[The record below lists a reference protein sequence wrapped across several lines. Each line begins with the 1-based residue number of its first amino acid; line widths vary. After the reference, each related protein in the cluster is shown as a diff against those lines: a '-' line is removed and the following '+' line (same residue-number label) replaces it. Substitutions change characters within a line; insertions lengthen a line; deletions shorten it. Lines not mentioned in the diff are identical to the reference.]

1 MHLIEFS
8 EADIEEL
15 RAFFLEDAAQ
25 YNFALGVLEEQGL
38 GKDSLVE
45 ACGWRSSGS
54 IAGVVLVGGKGGL
67 VLPCFRT
74 VHEAAAFAKKLRG
87 KYKVRSI
94 LGERSVVDSFHRAL
108 DCGFPKKSR
117 IQKLFSASADD
128 LGPFVCPGLRMASIF
143 DYAKLVDLS
152 LMAYREE
159 NGEIPASVE
168 NEIRRRVRAR
178 IEGERT
184 FVLVEEQ
191 QVLVKIDIGVRSRQG
206 AELEG
211 IFTIPERRH
220 RGNATLALG
229 QLSRTLLSSI
239 RRLSIRVDEHASA
252 LIKVC
257 RKVGYLPLRPQRLL
271 IF

>member
-25 YNFALGVLEEQGL
+25 YNFALGILEEQGL
-38 GKDSLVE
+38 GKESPVE
-45 ACGWRSSGS
+45 ACGWRNSGN
-54 IAGVVLVGGKGGL
+54 IAGVVVVGGKGGL
-67 VLPCFRT
+67 ILPCFKT
-74 VHEAAAFAKKLRG
+74 AHEAAVFAKKLRER
-87 KYKVRSI
+87 YKVRSI

-108 DCGFPKKSR
+108 DCGLPKKSR
-117 IQKLFSASADD
+117 IQQLFSASADD
-128 LGPFVCPGLRMASIF
+128 LGPFVCPGLRLASLS
-143 DYAKLVDLS
+143 DYTKLVELS

-159 NGEIPASVE
+159 NSEIPIIAES
-168 NEIRRRVRAR
+168 EIRRRVRSR

-184 FVLVEEQ
+184 FVLVEGHQ
-191 QVLVKIDIGVRSRQG
+191 ILVKIDIGVRSRQG
-206 AELEG
+206 AELQG
-211 IFTIPERRH
+211 IYTIPERRY

-252 LIKVC
+252 LSKVC
-257 RKVGYLPLRPQRLL
+257 RKVGYVPIRPQRLL